1 MLLRDGFHH
10 LASALR
16 VDGKSHTQILGL
28 SPDGSP
34 EAHAVRTERR
44 LTSHRSRRYSSGQKK
59 KWFKIPIQSESALMA
74 QQSVEMILVRQLAS
88 YLFVPVLV
96 VDTTGTVVFYNEP
109 AERILG
115 VRFEETGR
123 IGPEEVERLI
133 ELSDDP
139 AAGPDEAGRP
149 MATALQ
155 QRRPAHARRWLLR
168 RGDRVRLQVE
178 LTAFPVIDQEDR
190 LLGAVAMFWER
201 LGP

>member
-1 MLLRDGFHH
+1 
-10 LASALR
+10 
-16 VDGKSHTQILGL
+16 
-28 SPDGSP
+28 
-34 EAHAVRTERR
+34 
-44 LTSHRSRRYSSGQKK
+44 
-59 KWFKIPIQSESALMA
+59 MA

-88 YLFVPVLV
+88 YLFVPVIV
-96 VDTTGTVVFYNEP
+96 VDTTETIVFYNEP

>member
-1 MLLRDGFHH
+1 MR
-10 LASALR
+10 
-16 VDGKSHTQILGL
+16 
-28 SPDGSP
+28 
-34 EAHAVRTERR
+34 
-44 LTSHRSRRYSSGQKK
+44 
-59 KWFKIPIQSESALMA
+59 SESALMA

>member
-1 MLLRDGFHH
+1 
-10 LASALR
+10 
-16 VDGKSHTQILGL
+16 
-28 SPDGSP
+28 
-34 EAHAVRTERR
+34 
-44 LTSHRSRRYSSGQKK
+44 
-59 KWFKIPIQSESALMA
+59 MA

-88 YLFVPVLV
+88 YLFVPVIV
-96 VDTTGTVVFYNEP
+96 VDTTETIVFYNEP

-123 IGPEEVERLI
+123 IGPEETDRLI

-139 AAGPDEAGRP
+139 AAGPDDAGRP
-149 MATALQ
+149 VRTALQ

-178 LTAFPVIDQEDR
+178 ITAFPIIDHEDR

-201 LGP
+201 

>member
-1 MLLRDGFHH
+1 
-10 LASALR
+10 
-16 VDGKSHTQILGL
+16 
-28 SPDGSP
+28 
-34 EAHAVRTERR
+34 
-44 LTSHRSRRYSSGQKK
+44 
-59 KWFKIPIQSESALMA
+59 MA

-88 YLFVPVLV
+88 YLFVPVIV
-96 VDTTGTVVFYNEP
+96 VDTTETIVFYNEP

-123 IGPEEVERLI
+123 IGPEEADRLI

-139 AAGPDEAGRP
+139 GADPDDAGRP
-149 MATALQ
+149 LRTALQ

-178 LTAFPVIDQEDR
+178 LTAFPIIDQEDR

-201 LGP
+201 